1 MTTLYIDYM
10 NESYVKCK
18 GWYPITVS
26 LEKNKILYMAQILKL
41 GNTYSLVICS
51 AWQFEMKSLI
61 LEC

>member
-26 LEKNKILYMAQILKL
+26 LEKKKNIVY
-41 GNTYSLVICS
+41 GTD
-51 AWQFEMKSLI
+51 FEI
-61 LEC
+61 G